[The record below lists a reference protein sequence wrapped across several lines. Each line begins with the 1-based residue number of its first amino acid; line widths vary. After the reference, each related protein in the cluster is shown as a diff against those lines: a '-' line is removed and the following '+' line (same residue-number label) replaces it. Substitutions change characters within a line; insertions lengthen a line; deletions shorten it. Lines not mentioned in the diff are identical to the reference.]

1 MYPYEWMDH
10 AVKMKYTSLAEKEAF
25 DSKLS
30 LSSISDDDYTHAK
43 NVWKTFHMQF
53 MGDYHD
59 LYLKTDV
66 LLLADV
72 FENFRK
78 ECLEYYA
85 LDSAHY
91 YTAPGLSWDAALK
104 MTKVNLE
111 LQDDIEMHL
120 MVEKGKYK
128 FFNCSFHYHFYQHIV
143 TYLKCT
149 VFIFRCERRCKYH
162 QY

>member
-1 MYPYEWMDH
+1 
-10 AVKMKYTSLAEKEAF
+10 
-25 DSKLS
+25 
-30 LSSISDDDYTHAK
+30 
-43 NVWKTFHMQF
+43 MQT

-78 ECLEYYA
+78 KCLEYYA
-85 LDSAHY
+85 LDLAHY

-111 LQDDIEMHL
+111 LLDDIEMHL
-120 MVEKGKYK
+120 MVEKGNN
-128 FFNCSFHYHFYQHIV
+128 NCSFHYYFCQPIA
-143 TYLKCT
+143 TNSKCALSISGVRGGVNT
-149 VFIFRCERRCKYH
+149 ISTRNCKANNRFM
-162 QY
+162 Q

>member
-1 MYPYEWMDH
+1 
-10 AVKMKYTSLAEKEAF
+10 
-25 DSKLS
+25 
-30 LSSISDDDYTHAK
+30 
-43 NVWKTFHMQF
+43 MQT

-78 ECLEYYA
+78 KCLEYNG
-85 LDSAHY
+85 LDPAHY

-111 LQDDIEMHL
+111 LLDDIGMHL
-120 MVEKGKYK
+120 MVQKCNNK
-128 FFNCSFHYHFYQHIV
+128 FS
-143 TYLKCT
+143 T
-149 VFIFRCERRCKYH
+149 VASIIISKNTLSH
-162 QY
+162 T